1 MDLALPEESI
11 TNVLSE
17 DVVIRSL
24 TKSFSIP
31 GVRFSYP
38 NLIMWIET
46 AWPPLTIRAVAEYYA
61 KRAFIQYL

>member
-11 TNVLSE
+11 TNVFSE
-17 DVVIRSL
+17 DVVMRSL

-31 GVRFSYP
+31 GVQFSYP

-46 AWPPLTIRAVAEYYA
+46 ACPPLAISAVAKYYA